1 MFKNYLSK
9 IPVYILVWTIA
20 LGIFTF
26 FREFGQDIVKEYS
39 PLNLYEL
46 IAVHLIIGTLAGIIF
61 GSLQMIFEKFVFKRV
76 NFGVALFLGSIGY
89 LISIVALLSVAIL
102 IFSHLLNEELH
113 VILYREL
120 LLSKEMLPLSIY
132 CFIVTALINFISEI
146 DKKFG
151 PGNLM
156 KMLNGKFYTP
166 KEENRIFMF
175 MDLRSSTTIAEKLGH
190 IKYSELIQDCFK
202 DISVLEKYKAEIY
215 QYVGDEAVI
224 TWEKETGLKK
234 NRCVEAFWSFQK
246 KIDSRKDHY
255 LKKYGVLPEFKAGM
269 HLGIITVAEVGEI
282 KREIAYHGDTI
293 NTASRIQDE
302 CNVLGKDFLIS
313 EEMLAHISD
322 SGKYDLQFEGNI
334 QLKGKT
340 EAAKIYSVN
349 RF

>member
-156 KMLNGKFYTP
+156 KMLNGKF
-166 KEENRIFMF
+166 
-175 MDLRSSTTIAEKLGH
+175 
-190 IKYSELIQDCFK
+190 
-202 DISVLEKYKAEIY
+202 
-215 QYVGDEAVI
+215 
-224 TWEKETGLKK
+224 
-234 NRCVEAFWSFQK
+234 
-246 KIDSRKDHY
+246 
-255 LKKYGVLPEFKAGM
+255 
-269 HLGIITVAEVGEI
+269 
-282 KREIAYHGDTI
+282 
-293 NTASRIQDE
+293 
-302 CNVLGKDFLIS
+302 
-313 EEMLAHISD
+313 
-322 SGKYDLQFEGNI
+322 
-334 QLKGKT
+334 
-340 EAAKIYSVN
+340 
-349 RF
+349 